1 MCLVY
6 ERNKEVSVAEGSR
19 GENNKMGEVM
29 GVGADGGGYGGHF
42 RKSGFDSE

>member
-1 MCLVY
+1 MWQRDQGGRIIKV
-6 ERNKEVSVAEGSR
+6 
-19 GENNKMGEVM
+19 GEVR